1 MYISLWGPKIV
12 SFFGG
17 EVWIDLGASSFKSS
31 IAEAG
36 KSLKIS
42 PCLHSFQARLLG
54 LSAGAPFDLAPLK
67 GAWES
72 WELSPLLHRPDLPQ
86 PSENS
91 VTPHTSQ
98 N

>member
-1 MYISLWGPKIV
+1 MGLWGPKIV

-17 EVWIDLGASSFKSS
+17 EVWTDLGASSFKSS

-54 LSAGAPFDLAPLK
+54 LSAGSL
-67 GAWES
+67 
-72 WELSPLLHRPDLPQ
+72 
-86 PSENS
+86 
-91 VTPHTSQ
+91 
-98 N
+98 